1 MGLFKKIGK
10 ALKKSAK
17 NLFRGGSTWG
27 ILGKYVC
34 GLVTKKLQ
42 DMLGIGALKDV
53 AAGQEESLRRQ
64 GEAAKLDSM
73 NEVQNVTQFD
83 DGGGEDFTGG
93 GSRRKKRQTGAF
105 SSGIGLNY

>member
-1 MGLFKKIGK
+1 MGLFKKIKK
-10 ALKKSAK
+10 ALKGSVK
-17 NLFRGGSTWG
+17 NMFRGGSMWKFVD
-27 ILGKYVC
+27 KYAHKP
-34 GLVTKKLQ
+34 VTKKLQ

-83 DGGGEDFTGG
+83 DSASVVSTTSD
-93 GSRRKKRQTGAF
+93 SIRKKRQSGAF